1 MAKSNIIISA
11 LNPNLFTTKR
21 LIQEAQKLKHFVS
34 YLNPYQ
40 FLIPSISK
48 QNQDQEQEQGYYF
61 HRTTGTNYDDFD
73 LIVTKHHE
81 ISGFT
86 VTNSLECL
94 KVFRS
99 KDNQTLFFKEHNIP
113 TIKTLL
119 YRGQL
124 TASLEEELLSLSP
137 KQKYIL
143 KMARGNQGI
152 GVNILESH
160 KSLISLLETFHAM
173 RDQRFLIQ
181 PYIPHKKEWRTLF
194 IRGEIMACIEK
205 SISKAD
211 FRGNAKRSN
220 GKLLKRIPKE
230 LEKIAQHAYIQSGL
244 DYAGIDLLETSTGKI
259 LVLEINAIPGF
270 EQAEEL
276 SGYNVAREL
285 LVNL

>member
-1 MAKSNIIISA
+1 MPKTNIIISS
-11 LNPNLFTTKR
+11 LNPDLFTTKR
-21 LIQEAQKLKHFVS
+21 LMSEASKLKHSVS

-40 FLIPSISK
+40 FHIPMK
-48 QNQDQEQEQGYYF
+48 AKPVTGHYF

-81 ISGFT
+81 ISGFS
-86 VTNSLECL
+86 VTNPLERL

-99 KDNQTLFFKEHNIP
+99 KDTQSLFFTEHNIP
-113 TIKTLL
+113 GIKTFL

-124 TASLEEELLSLSP
+124 TESLEEELTALSVD
-137 KQKYIL
+137 QKYIL
-143 KMARGNQGI
+143 KMSRGNQGI

-160 KSLISLLETFHAM
+160 KSLVSVLETFHAM

-194 IRGEIMACIEK
+194 VRGEIIACIEK
-205 SISKAD
+205 TISKED

-220 GKLLKRIPKE
+220 GKLLKKIPKE
-230 LEKIAQHAYIQSGL
+230 LEKIAHHAYMHSGL
-244 DYAGIDLLETSTGKI
+244 DYAGIDLLETNKGQI
-259 LVLEINAIPGF
+259 LVLEVNAVPGF

-276 SGYNVAREL
+276 SGHNIAREL
-285 LVNL
+285 LAYL